1 MNRSLTLSPL
11 AQVLVWIVVL
21 TSVGCSSSAVQLD
34 GFDAET
40 WKSDPQGCNQKRS
53 QWVPV
58 ILEQKTKVL
67 ALPEKEVIELLGK
80 PDQIELYKRNQKLYH
95 YRISPGASCSSKDS
109 VETELQVRFNA
120 MGRAKEIYV
129 NTIP

>member
-1 MNRSLTLSPL
+1 MNRPLISTLHL
-11 AQVLVWIVVL
+11 ITCFIVAL
-21 TSVGCSSSAVQLD
+21 ISVGCTSSPVQLNN
-34 GFDAET
+34 FDT
-40 WKSDPQGCNQKRS
+40 RSWKSDPNGCNQKRS

-58 ILEQKTKVL
+58 ILEQKDKVL
-67 ALPEKEVIELLGK
+67 ALSETAVIDLLGK

-95 YRISPGASCSSKDS
+95 YQISPGAPCNSKDS

-129 NTIP
+129 NTIE